1 MTHYVDS
8 IEKRTLENIYFR
20 KVLFTATH
28 AQLVV
33 MCLQPGEDIG
43 LETHAKT
50 DQVFYVVKGQG
61 RAVVGTDA
69 QPIQKGSMVI
79 APAGTAHNLVNDS
92 GESLRLF
99 TLYVPP
105 QHPRGT
111 VHATRADALAAE
123 TA

>member
-105 QHPRGT
+105 QHARGT

>member
-1 MTHYVDS
+1 MHFFNQR
-8 IEKRTLENIYFR
+8 IKKLARENTCFR
-20 KVLFTATH
+20 REVATTTRL
-28 AQLVV
+28 QVVV

-111 VHATRADALAAE
+111 VHATRANALAAE